1 MGIYDARTFDFKA
14 RDSDEFEGLNTAFA
28 IKEYLQNSVGQ
39 ILKAL
44 QVRVWRKWDRE
55 DLSADNSESIQ
66 QRQRCKESL
75 IQETP
80 QIFAGDQGLYLKK
93 CPQAQPSYVLRKRID
108 ASDVRGDRYP
118 HDLLVLVVL
127 WQLPAATALTIYN
140 NYLDRQATFDHFVYD
155 GASTSKH
162 SEWAVGLKGK
172 GFILATSFLAQEC
185 DVCTDK
191 SIKPAHIGVGFN
203 VGSRFCRARYDD
215 RYPNILKVKRED
227 LRPLT
232 LGAFQDESG

>member
-14 RDSDEFEGLNTAFA
+14 RDSDEFEGLDTAFA

-44 QVRVWRKWDRE
+44 QVRIWRNWDRE
-55 DLSADNSESIQ
+55 DLLADTAEGIQ

-93 CPQAQPSYVLRKRID
+93 CPQAQPSYVLRKCID
-108 ASDVRGDRYP
+108 SSDVRGDRYP

-127 WQLPAATALTIYN
+127 WQLHL
-140 NYLDRQATFDHFVYD
+140 
-155 GASTSKH
+155 
-162 SEWAVGLKGK
+162 
-172 GFILATSFLAQEC
+172 
-185 DVCTDK
+185 
-191 SIKPAHIGVGFN
+191 
-203 VGSRFCRARYDD
+203 
-215 RYPNILKVKRED
+215 
-227 LRPLT
+227 LT
-232 LGAFQDESG
+232 LSRRRMSRAVIVPFTILHRLHQPRWHCRCRKSLS